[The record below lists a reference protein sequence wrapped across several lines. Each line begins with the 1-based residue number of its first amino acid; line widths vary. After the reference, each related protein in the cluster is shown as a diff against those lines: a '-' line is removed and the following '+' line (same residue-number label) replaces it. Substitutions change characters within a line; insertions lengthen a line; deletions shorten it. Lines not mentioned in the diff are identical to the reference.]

1 MPPKPPTILD
11 VKTIAQ
17 TRLFALE
24 EVHLRFANGTE
35 RVFERL
41 RGRLAGA
48 VMIAPILNNDTVLL
62 IREYGVGAEEY
73 VLGLPKGTVEE
84 GEDLLLA
91 ANRELMEEVGYGAKK
106 FTELKRLTSA
116 PGYIKGKGMR
126 LLLAEDLYPQKLE
139 GDEPE
144 EIEVVPWKLN
154 NLEALFK
161 RDDFCEARS
170 VAGLL
175 LVREMFYGK

>member
-1 MPPKPPTILD
+1 MSDLPKILD
-11 VKTIAQ
+11 VKTVAE

-24 EVHLRFANGTE
+24 EVRLRFANGNE
-35 RVFERL
+35 RTFERL

-84 GEDLLLA
+84 NEDLFLA

-126 LLLAEDLYPQKLE
+126 LLLAEELYPQQLT

-144 EIEVVPWKLN
+144 PIEVVPWKINKIDEL
-154 NLEALFK
+154 LK

-170 VAGLL
+170 VAAMLL
-175 LVREMFYGK
+175 IKDLYSHS